1 MMTVHLNAA
10 ITMGHV
16 PKTILNM
23 PVVDIILVITTIVLL
38 LLPILIQEAR
48 LQALSLAVLLPLL

>member
-1 MMTVHLNAA
+1 MTVHLNAA

-38 LLPILIQEAR
+38 LPILIQEAR